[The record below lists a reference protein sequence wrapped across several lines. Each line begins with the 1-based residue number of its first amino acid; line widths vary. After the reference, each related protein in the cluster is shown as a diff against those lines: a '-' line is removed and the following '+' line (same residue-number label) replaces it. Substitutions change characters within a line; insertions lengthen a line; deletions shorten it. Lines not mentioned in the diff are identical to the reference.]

1 MDFGGELLKAVA
13 ERLVTFKRRI
23 LGEQFSRFFAR
34 RFDEFRISER
44 SHSQIGQAGLA
55 RADKVA
61 WSAQSEVFL
70 GQLKSVAA
78 LQKRFQALISFH
90 RVCS

>member
-1 MDFGGELLKAVA
+1 MTLLFKMDFGGELLKAVA

-61 WSAQSEVFL
+61 RSADGQVFFS
-70 GQLKSVAA
+70 QLKAVVAF
-78 LQKRFQALISFH
+78 QKRFQAPI
-90 RVCS
+90 